1 MRIEISPTIKYEPEN
16 TGINRRA
23 DCAQWGVVIEHPDN
37 DLNLVETI
45 QLVSRALVAYG
56 FSKENVAEYF
66 EELQD
71 AC

>member
-1 MRIEISPTIKYEPEN
+1 MRIEISPTNHQSEFD
-16 TGINRRA
+16 GSAVRRS
-23 DCAQWGVVIEHPDN
+23 DCVQHKVVIEHPDDDI
-37 DLNLVETI
+37 DLVGTI

-56 FSKENVAEYF
+56 FHKDNVQEYF